1 MYFLGVLRVPSRVAF
16 VLMIG
21 VLACEAAP
29 PRTAGS
35 IEPSEPSEPS
45 EQPLPQTIEIAGLL
59 PSPER
64 WPAPVP
70 TIWAD
75 GALSIRALRLDPNA
89 LLASAEAGEVV
100 RLRAF
105 VQGNEPREGDPLRT
119 WLVDRAIDLDRL
131 DQGMPVEPALPAMRS
146 GARIQLVARLERREL
161 TGIAEPMLVVAPL
174 AWLDEDSEAWQPIAS
189 TVLEPRPPEAKPSP
203 LLRRATD
210 ERPLALADDLDHALQ
225 ALASAALADDGAL
238 AERHARR
245 ALELDANNV
254 EVWSTLIALYHGYGH
269 HDHHLA
275 ALQAASARGLVEL
288 DPLWLAY
295 GSLDVELGE
304 FAHAIA
310 LLDQALA
317 RAPESLA
324 ANFYLATAHWLLG
337 DHAAAEPG
345 YAKVVELGAVH
356 EATEPRMLATA
367 QSRLAELRAEPKSK
381 KD

>member
-16 VLMIG
+16 MLMIG

-35 IEPSEPSEPS
+35 IQPSEPI

-64 WPAPVP
+64 WPDPVP

-100 RLRAF
+100 RLRAI

-119 WLVDRAIDLDRL
+119 WLVDRAIDLGRL

-174 AWLDEDSEAWQPIAS
+174 AWLDEDSEAWQPIAG